1 MSLRLFSLALLL
13 ATPAVVM
20 AADTSLP
27 IVSSVT
33 ENTAGTQII
42 VNGTGFGQR
51 TPAVTLGGMTL
62 TIVSSSNST
71 VTAQLPSGIGA
82 GTYLL
87 FLQNGGSHLFT
98 LFTAAV
104 GQTGPAGPQGP
115 QGPQGLPGLQG
126 PPGAPGAPGLPG
138 ATGPAGPAGATGPIG
153 PAGAAG
159 PIGPIGPTGNT
170 GPDGPAGPAGPQG
183 QVGPTGAQGQKG
195 DAGALDPTQ
204 LQELNT
210 DTAVI
215 GHYGADA
222 YASVG
227 TGVGCST
234 SDYVGQVILTPYLNF
249 TIGIPADG
257 RLVPIQQYTALFS
270 LIGTIYGGDGRTTF
284 AVPDLR
290 AITPAHMIYSI
301 CQTGVFPTR
310 P

>member
-1 MSLRLFSLALLL
+1 MSSRVFSLALLL

-20 AADTSLP
+20 AANTSFP
-27 IVSSVT
+27 VVSSLT
-33 ENTAGTQII
+33 ENAAGTQII
-42 VNGTGFGQR
+42 INGTGFGQG
-51 TPAVTLGGMTL
+51 TPVVTLGGMTL

-87 FLQNGGSHLFT
+87 FLQNGGSHLFA

-104 GQTGPAGPQGP
+104 GQTGPAGPAGP
-115 QGPQGLPGLQG
+115 QGSQGLPGLQG

-138 ATGPAGPAGATGPIG
+138 AIGPAGPAGATGP
-153 PAGAAG
+153 AG
-159 PIGPIGPTGNT
+159 PIGLTGPTGNT
-170 GPDGPAGPAGPQG
+170 GPDGPAGPAGPAGPQG

-204 LQELNT
+204 LQGLNT

-215 GHYGADA
+215 ANYGADA
-222 YASVG
+222 YARG
-227 TGVGCST
+227 IITGAGCST
-234 SDYVGQVILTPYLNF
+234 SHYVGQVLLTPYNNF

-257 RLVPIQQYTALFS
+257 RLVSISQYSALYT
-270 LIGTIYGGDGRTTF
+270 LVGTTYGGDGKTTF
-284 AVPDLR
+284 GVPDLR

-301 CQTGVFPTR
+301 CQTGIYPSQ